1 MPNNRTTEEILEVLR
16 DGNFDLLVGTVE
28 DARVEAK
35 GEPYQLA
42 LSGWYKQELAK
53 DVSAL
58 ANTGGG
64 IILIGFRTVKET
76 LTAVE
81 RIEACRPFELALFD
95 VDQHRKVLQDWINP
109 SIHSV
114 RIECYPSSSDANKGV
129 GAIIVPPESTDG
141 KPYVVTRAVD
151 QDGRVCGTMVGYYER
166 VQDLIPPTSAATLRN
181 HLRDGAR
188 FNELSERLTS
198 IEAMLG
204 RLSTPLGAESAV
216 TGLSDEE
223 IRQRIANAEAA
234 AERIHEPNIVLSA
247 ASDGRCSFPQLFQS
261 RSAPIVQLL
270 ENPPSLRED
279 GFAVQVPK
287 QSSIING
294 ELRRCVTPGYELI
307 DVWQDGLLLCL
318 GPGDYA
324 LLCWARNPQPNA
336 GLWIRN
342 FVLAEVT
349 LNFLNLA
356 VEIFKHAEPL
366 PEKLRF
372 RISLENMTVDG
383 LPCILS
389 TERDN
394 IHHPRRGQKKTANQT
409 TISSQVETSFHE
421 IDLGTAAYELLGR
434 IYAAF
439 GFDYSD
445 MPYVQDD
452 SGTKRITKESLLC
465 LNLKE

>member
-151 QDGRVCGTMVGYYER
+151 QDGRVCGSMVGYYER

-181 HLRDGAR
+181 HLRDG
-188 FNELSERLTS
+188 
-198 IEAMLG
+198 EA
-204 RLSTPLGAESAV
+204 
-216 TGLSDEE
+216 
-223 IRQRIANAEAA
+223 
-234 AERIHEPNIVLSA
+234 
-247 ASDGRCSFPQLFQS
+247 
-261 RSAPIVQLL
+261 
-270 ENPPSLRED
+270 
-279 GFAVQVPK
+279 
-287 QSSIING
+287 
-294 ELRRCVTPGYELI
+294 
-307 DVWQDGLLLCL
+307 
-318 GPGDYA
+318 
-324 LLCWARNPQPNA
+324 
-336 GLWIRN
+336 
-342 FVLAEVT
+342 
-349 LNFLNLA
+349 
-356 VEIFKHAEPL
+356 
-366 PEKLRF
+366 
-372 RISLENMTVDG
+372 
-383 LPCILS
+383 
-389 TERDN
+389 
-394 IHHPRRGQKKTANQT
+394 
-409 TISSQVETSFHE
+409 
-421 IDLGTAAYELLGR
+421 
-434 IYAAF
+434 
-439 GFDYSD
+439 
-445 MPYVQDD
+445 
-452 SGTKRITKESLLC
+452 
-465 LNLKE
+465 